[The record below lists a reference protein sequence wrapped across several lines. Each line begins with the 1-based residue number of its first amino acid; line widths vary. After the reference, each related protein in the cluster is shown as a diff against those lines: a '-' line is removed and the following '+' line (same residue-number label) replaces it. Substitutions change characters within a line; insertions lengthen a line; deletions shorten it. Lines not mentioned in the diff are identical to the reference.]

1 MFNTIFHQRDQRLSM
16 NKTRIGIV
24 SGYFNPLHKG
34 HIEYINSAKEN
45 CDYLICIVNND
56 DQVKLK
62 GSYPFMDED
71 HRLMIVKNLKDV
83 DIALIAIDTD
93 TSISETLDSIANDVT
108 NEHYQFVFFNSG
120 DRSPGNENTREIDV
134 CVRNNIQREFID
146 LPKICSSSE
155 LKANFAS

>member
-1 MFNTIFHQRDQRLSM
+1 
-16 NKTRIGIV
+16 
-24 SGYFNPLHKG
+24 
-34 HIEYINSAKEN
+34 
-45 CDYLICIVNND
+45 
-56 DQVKLK
+56 
-62 GSYPFMDED
+62 MDED
-71 HRLMIVKNLKDV
+71 HRLIIVKNLKDV

-108 NEHYQFVFFNSG
+108 NEHYQFVFFNIG
-120 DRSPGNENTREIDV
+120 DRSPGNDNPREIDV